1 MQDHSNWD
9 DKFFTH
15 DVFVKK
21 KITTTDQDADPE
33 EVQFE
38 EEQESVESSDSGFW
52 SKWHLRTTEVKKVV
66 ANM

>member
-15 DVFVKK
+15 DVFVFVKK
-21 KITTTDQDADPE
+21 KITTDQDADPE

-38 EEQESVESSDSGFW
+38 EEQESAESSDSGF
-52 SKWHLRTTEVKKVV
+52 
-66 ANM
+66 

>member
-1 MQDHSNWD
+1 MQHHSNWD

-38 EEQESVESSDSGFW
+38 EEQESVESSDSGF
-52 SKWHLRTTEVKKVV
+52 
-66 ANM
+66 